1 MAEEDIQE
9 SRENLENAKELVEE
23 FEKEYGEETE
33 EVQQQKEKED
43 KKVFSRELLGRFMAK
58 MLWGWSNKEYE
69 RQREKRWK
77 ENWRR
82 WKNVVTQ
89 PEMT

>member
-1 MAEEDIQE
+1 
-9 SRENLENAKELVEE
+9 LVEE

-82 WKNVVTQ
+82 WKNVVT
-89 PEMT
+89 

>member
-1 MAEEDIQE
+1 M
-9 SRENLENAKELVEE
+9 VEE

-82 WKNVVTQ
+82 WKNVVT
-89 PEMT
+89 

>member
-43 KKVFSRELLGRFMAK
+43 KKVFSRELPERFIAK
-58 MLWGWSNKEYE
+58 ILWRQSNKEYE
-69 RQREKRWK
+69 RQREKRQ
-77 ENWRR
+77 E
-82 WKNVVTQ
+82 
-89 PEMT
+89 ES

>member
-1 MAEEDIQE
+1 
-9 SRENLENAKELVEE
+9 LVEE

-58 MLWGWSNKEYE
+58 ILWGWSNKEYE

-82 WKNVVTQ
+82 WKNVVT
-89 PEMT
+89 